1 MEFIDYSGVYQIA
14 IPIVIIAIVFEVIF
28 SISRKRELYKAG
40 DFFGTAGL
48 LLGNILVSLLFQGS
62 VLSLYF
68 FLYEFRLLNL
78 VDKFPLVLLWAITF
92 IAIDFVFYWY
102 HRCSHR
108 VRILWAIHM
117 NHHSSTEMNFS
128 VSFRQAWFGPIS
140 KVPFFISLPLIGFDP
155 SITAIAGVISTFW
168 GVVGH
173 TQLIGKLGWMDG
185 IFNTPSNHR
194 VHHGKNKEYIDKN
207 YGNLLIIWDRFF
219 RTYQREEKKVI
230 FGLVQD
236 LNTNNP
242 VEITFYSWKEIITDL
257 KKASSWRQIVTII
270 FGVPYPNSD
279 VGKNSSLRPSL
290 IKDLSG

>member
-68 FLYEFRLLNL
+68 FLYEFRLFNL
-78 VDKFPLVLLWAITF
+78 VDKFSLVFLWAITF

-102 HRCSHR
+102 HMCSHR

-128 VSFRQAWFGPIS
+128 VSFRQAWFGSIS

-155 SITAIAGVISTFW
+155 SVTAIAGVISTFW

-185 IFNTPSNHR
+185 IFNT
-194 VHHGKNKEYIDKN
+194 
-207 YGNLLIIWDRFF
+207 
-219 RTYQREEKKVI
+219 
-230 FGLVQD
+230 
-236 LNTNNP
+236 
-242 VEITFYSWKEIITDL
+242 
-257 KKASSWRQIVTII
+257 
-270 FGVPYPNSD
+270 
-279 VGKNSSLRPSL
+279 
-290 IKDLSG
+290 

>member
-40 DFFGTAGL
+40 DFFGTVGL

-68 FLYEFRLLNL
+68 FLYEFRSLNL

-155 SITAIAGVISTFW
+155 SITAIVGVISTFW

-242 VEITFYSWKEIITDL
+242 VEITFYSWKEIMTDL

-279 VGKNSSLRPSL
+279 VGKNGSLRTSL
-290 IKDLSG
+290 VKDLSG

>member
-28 SISRKRELYKAG
+28 SLSRKRELYKAG

-78 VDKFPLVLLWAITF
+78 ADKFPLVFLWAITF

-173 TQLIGKLGWMDG
+173 TQVIGKLGWMDG

-207 YGNLLIIWDRFF
+207 YGNLLIIW
-219 RTYQREEKKVI
+219 
-230 FGLVQD
+230 L
-236 LNTNNP
+236 
-242 VEITFYSWKEIITDL
+242 
-257 KKASSWRQIVTII
+257 
-270 FGVPYPNSD
+270 
-279 VGKNSSLRPSL
+279 SL
-290 IKDLSG
+290 IHI